1 MINKRIVSVD
11 KKTGEILEGVIIYC
25 PVKNN
30 PYSKGWTM
38 NSQEASRIFAADK
51 DLKGQTHRV
60 LWYLLSVLDFENWVY
75 IDYKDAVKV
84 LDMKRQNISRA
95 ISILESKEIV
105 IRGDKIGCTYKFR
118 LNPDFIWKGKVKNL
132 EEYRQEKEREKIEE
146 LRNKLNKQKDP
157 TLKMLSEKYN
167 IPLDKIEKFLAENT
181 EVK

>member
-1 MINKRIVSVD
+1 MINRRIVSLD

-60 LWYLLSVLDFENWVY
+60 LWYLLSILDFENWIQ

-95 ISILESKEIV
+95 VSILESKEII
-105 IRGDKIGCTYKFR
+105 IRGNKIGCTYNFR

-132 EEYRQEKEREKIEE
+132 EEYRKEKEQERVKDLKNKI
-146 LRNKLNKQKDP
+146 NTKKNYKLEA
-157 TLKMLSEKYN
+157 LSKKYN
-167 IPLDKIEKFLAENT
+167 IPIEEIRECLQEDSHK
-181 EVK
+181 